1 MTIKFSWGGGCI
13 AVDAELMILDLPMTS
28 YKKWVKLFVQ
38 HGEPA
43 DHEAFLQLLEDQIQ
57 ANEQAIKDE
66 TDKKE
71 LPHLRHLLKRRVS
84 MRDQLKGR
92 LS

>member
-1 MTIKFSWGGGCI
+1 MTIKFGWGGGCI

-28 YKKWVKLFVQ
+28 FKKWAKLFVQ
-38 HGEPA
+38 YGEPA
-43 DHEAFLQLLEDQIQ
+43 DHSTFLQLLEDQIRD
-57 ANEQAIKDE
+57 NERAIKEE
-66 TDKKE
+66 TDKKA

-84 MRDQLKGR
+84 MRDYLKGR